1 MLAQFS
7 IEAASPKSG
16 PVVRFTAWI
25 LIWASNQSTLWPFAA
40 GLTSRAFRAWARLMH
55 RKSETVYEDV
65 MIAATAKV
73 HGLTVATRNV
83 ADFKSFG
90 VPLVNPFK
98 T

>member
-1 MLAQFS
+1 
-7 IEAASPKSG
+7 
-16 PVVRFTAWI
+16 
-25 LIWASNQSTLWPFAA
+25 
-40 GLTSRAFRAWARLMH
+40 MH
-55 RKSETVYEDV
+55 RKSETVYEDA
-65 MIAATAKV
+65 MIVATAKV